1 MASTPELIDAR
12 PLPVQAADNGTSAI
26 RIVAVVLR
34 CMGALDCCAL
44 LAVCLPREWIQ
55 SLCVTLTGVSFP
67 AVPVAW
73 YLARSTSLLYALH
86 GAMAVFISY
95 DVPRYWRLIRFL
107 ALAAVAHGGLVLAID
122 VSAGMPGWW
131 SMIEGPCFAVTGLVM
146 LGLMGR
152 VPRRALE
159 TAEIPDKP

>member
-1 MASTPELIDAR
+1 MRLGTVPDPELR
-12 PLPVQAADNGTSAI
+12 PHEVLVRSAYAGLCGTDLHI
-26 RIVAVVLR
+26 YRGEFQNRVA
-34 CMGALDCCAL
+34 
-44 LAVCLPREWIQ
+44 
-55 SLCVTLTGVSFP
+55 FP

-95 DVPRYWRLIRFL
+95 DIPRYWRLIRFL

-146 LGLMGR
+146 LGLMHR
-152 VPRRALE
+152 VPVRALE
-159 TAEIPDKP
+159 AACIPDNP